1 VTPPLAGKFSSIK
14 EDYFRKT
21 KKPNQSRETN
31 PAFNF
36 TVVSFIFL
44 IISLPPGGLSGA
56 PSFGYKS
63 KKKNLKKILAIVRL
77 QFGGSIMPAP
87 WVGTIVLA
95 GIHL

>member
-14 EDYFRKT
+14 EDSFRKT

-36 TVVSFIFL
+36 TVVSFLFL

-63 KKKNLKKILAIVRL
+63 KKKKSKKKSWR
-77 QFGGSIMPAP
+77 
-87 WVGTIVLA
+87 
-95 GIHL
+95 